1 MDIDENDLLSTNT
14 FIRNPNLQN
23 DISNDA
29 NAEFMNFHRENL
41 KTEESRIINDT
52 LQNTIQTENDDDSFI
67 GNTNR
72 YNDSISINSKFD
84 PKTDFKEVKTIIN
97 VDSRDRDVIQYPKPN
112 HFDIFLG
119 KTFNFVKQVKLV
131 NIEFPNTNA
140 VVNST
145 NNRLYWINKEDIEQD
160 IIDSITGYYPI
171 YSVELRIGSYLADTL
186 GREMTAKINSLK
198 RKNGTSDFHYFD
210 ITLDNETDVV
220 SFISLTLTQ
229 LINNPI
235 ETLSGTGT
243 IKVRAQNHG
252 FSTGDFVYMIGCKTI
267 AGIPASSLNGAFNII
282 VINNTFF
289 QYEINVNAAETATG
303 GGNTVKIGREAPFQ
317 FLFGDYPFTIAPNI
331 GFRLENSSEKINTFI
346 KSIKKFYQVQI
357 ILDSPH
363 NFLNTS
369 EFIGSVCTINISNTL
384 PSIDGPRVITQ
395 VVNPTTFLIS
405 VNSPLEIPS
414 FETGFITF
422 NNTIYNAISISNF
435 SIDSI
440 LVETFQS
447 HNYTLNDINSFFN
460 ISETK
465 STPPLEGLYKI
476 TSIFSDTQFIIAGT
490 IIGESIVTVPDT
502 GGYLSR
508 HNPVTAKTISINNI
522 TSSGVTSTLYCN
534 ENHFLKTGQDI
545 MIYNLVTSPDIT
557 SDTIKVIG
565 IINSTTFIIS
575 FYCDS
580 IDSSSLVDAKFGT
593 NVLTLNY
600 PNHGFNQITAIYNSS
615 VVNIV
620 LIDTFL
626 PHNLTNGSLVRIS
639 NVNSVPIIDGSYIIT
654 YVDSDTFSISLPHIS
669 TVGTF
674 GVIGKSNYFSLYS
687 VNSIS
692 GIDATILNN
701 NQFSVLD
708 IINSNTFT
716 FSIGNAFTKTN
727 KVGGGDNVYISSL
740 KHGFSA
746 IQTNTQN
753 NVINRSINLQ
763 GENYS
768 FLCSKQLSNI
778 INTGIVKDIFARIT
792 LDQSPNNMVFNFLS
806 NPKTFDITPLAKLDN
821 LTLTVRNHDNTLYEF
836 NDLDYSIALEV
847 TELINTSNSF
857 NVSSRYQSQNSH
869 ISE

>member
-14 FIRNPNLQN
+14 FIRNPNLRN
-23 DISNDA
+23 DISDDA

-41 KTEESRIINDT
+41 RTEETRVINNT
-52 LQNTIQTENDDDSFI
+52 LQNSIHIENDDDSFI
-67 GNTNR
+67 GNTNK
-72 YNDSISINSKFD
+72 YDDSISINSKFD
-84 PKTDFKEVKTIIN
+84 PKTDFKEVVTTINI
-97 VDSRDRDVIQYPKPN
+97 DSRDRNVILYPKPN

-119 KTFNFVKQVKLV
+119 KTFNFVKQIKLV
-131 NIEFPNTNA
+131 SVEFPNTNA
-140 VVNST
+140 VINST
-145 NNRLYWINKEDIEQD
+145 NNKLYWINREDIDRD

-186 GREMTAKINSLK
+186 GREMTTKMNSLK
-198 RKNGTSDFHYFD
+198 RRNGTSDFHFFD

-252 FSTGDFVYMIGCKTI
+252 FSTGDFVYMIGCKNI
-267 AGIPASSLNGAFNII
+267 AGIPASSINGAFNIV
-282 VINNTFF
+282 VINDTFF

-346 KSIKKFYQVQI
+346 KSIRKFFQVQI
-357 ILDSPH
+357 ILDAPH
-363 NFLNTS
+363 NFLNTTD
-369 EFIGSVCTINISNTL
+369 FIGSLCAINISNTL

-395 VVNPTTFLIS
+395 VINPTTFLIS
-405 VNSPLEIPS
+405 VNSPLDIPS
-414 FETGFITF
+414 FGSGVVTF
-422 NNTIYNAISISNF
+422 NNIMYTAISISNF
-435 SIDSI
+435 STDSI
-440 LVETFQS
+440 LIETFHS
-447 HNYTLNDINSFFN
+447 HNYNLNDVNSFFN
-460 ISETK
+460 ITNTK
-465 STPPLEGLYKI
+465 STPPLEGSYRI

-490 IIGESIVTVPDT
+490 ILGESIVTIPDT

-508 HNPVTAKTISINNI
+508 YNPITAKTISINNI
-522 TSSGVTSTLYCN
+522 TSSGTTSIIFCD
-534 ENHFLKTGQDI
+534 ENHNLKTGQDI

-557 SDTIKVIG
+557 LDTVKVIG
-565 IINSTTFIIS
+565 IINPTTFIIS
-575 FYCDS
+575 FFCDS
-580 IDSSSLVDAKFGT
+580 IDSSTLIDAKIGT
-593 NVLTLNY
+593 NVLTLSY
-600 PNHGFNQITAIYNSS
+600 PNHGFNQITAVYNGVSPN
-615 VVNIV
+615 VVM
-620 LIDTFL
+620 IDTFL

-639 NVNSVPIIDGSYIIT
+639 SSNSVPNVDGSYIIT
-654 YVDSDTFSISLPHIS
+654 LIDTDTFSISLPHVS
-669 TVGTF
+669 TIGTF
-674 GVIGKSNYFSLYS
+674 GIIGKSNDFSLYS
-687 VNSIS
+687 VNGIS

-701 NQFSVLD
+701 NHFSVLD
-708 IINSNTFT
+708 VTDINTFT
-716 FSIGNAFTKTN
+716 FAIGNTFTKTN
-727 KVGGGDNVYISSL
+727 EVGGGDNVYISSL

-753 NVINRSINLQ
+753 NVLNRSINLQ

-806 NPKTFDITPLAKLDN
+806 NPKTFDLTPLSKLNN
-821 LTLTVRNHDNTLYEF
+821 LTLSVRNHDNTLYEF

-847 TELINTSNSF
+847 TELISTSNSF
-857 NVSSRYQSQNSH
+857 NVSSRYQNTQNS
-869 ISE
+869 E